1 MRTKILGTF
10 TAGLLFAGAGV
21 CGSDPSWLVRLR
33 AIDVAP
39 DASSSTI
46 SLIGGNVTK
55 ISDQGTG
62 ELDFSY
68 FYNSNIAAEL
78 ILATTRHSVQATNTA
93 LGTVDLGKVSVLPPT
108 LTAQYHVHLTDAIKP
123 YIGAGINYT
132 HFYNVNHGPVATSI
146 SYEDSFG
153 PALQIGTDIALNDQW
168 SINVDVKKIWIE
180 SDVVVYTQNAQLT
193 TTAKVNP
200 WVFGAGVGYRF
211 G

>member
-1 MRTKILGTF
+1 MRKIILGTF
-10 TAGLLFAGAGV
+10 TAGLLFS
-21 CGSDPSWLVRLR
+21 GSGICASDSSWLVRLR
-33 AIDVAP
+33 AIDVVP

-68 FYNSNIAAEL
+68 FYNPNFAAEL

-93 LGTVDLGKVSVLPPT
+93 LGTVNLGKVSVLPPT

-123 YIGAGINYT
+123 YIGAGVNYT
-132 HFYNVNHGPVATSI
+132 HFYNVSSGPVATSI
-146 SYEDSFG
+146 DYEDSFG
-153 PALQIGTDIALNDQW
+153 PAVQIGTDIALNDQW
-168 SINVDVKKIWIE
+168 SVNVDIKKIWIK
-180 SDVVVYTQNAQLT
+180 SDVVVYTPNAQLS
-193 TTAKVNP
+193 TTAKINP